1 MIEAKG
7 VTKSYGF
14 GESKTDVLKGIDL
27 QISEGDFR
35 SVGFGKIDSSEL
47 PVGTGTGR
55 RRKYCIRRLEYCG
68 ALRQSADQIP
78 QG

>member
-27 QISEGDFR
+27 QFWMVI
-35 SVGFGKIDSSEL
+35 L
-47 PVGTGTGR
+47 P
-55 RRKYCIRRLEYCG
+55 
-68 ALRQSADQIP
+68 
-78 QG
+78 